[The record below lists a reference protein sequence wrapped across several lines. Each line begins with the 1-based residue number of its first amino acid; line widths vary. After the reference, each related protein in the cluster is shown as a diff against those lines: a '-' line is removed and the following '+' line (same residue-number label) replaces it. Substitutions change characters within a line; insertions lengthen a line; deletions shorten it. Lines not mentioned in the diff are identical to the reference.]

1 MTEDVLQDVVTAK
14 MSKEAWDSLQQM
26 FSSSI
31 LAHTVQIC
39 VELATTKKHGL
50 MWAAYYRKNTGLANE
65 LAAANAP
72 MKDDDMIAYLLARL
86 PAEYDS
92 FVTLMT
98 TKSTPLTLDDVFT
111 YLMAY
116 EARQL
121 QLQLHHETSADY
133 ARRGGTTVSLVVVG
147 ILPLLRVARLLI
159 LLEIIVAPPLGPCQ
173 ICGKVRHTTIRCWY
187 RMDDSYQ
194 EGPPSATVA
203 TTHSYKVDPNWYSDT
218 GTMDHITSDL
228 DRLAVR
234 ERYNDSDQ
242 VQVDNG
248 AGLRILHTG
257 HSLINTTIR
266 PLALCNILHVPNI
279 FKLLLSVHKIFRDND
294 IFFNIIVGIFL
305 LRIDNHRKFFCKGDV
320 SPTSTPS
327 SHPILPPLVKPC
339 CANPQIVPNGMLAL
353 GTLPLR

>member
-1 MTEDVLQDVVTAK
+1 MTEDILQDVVTAK

-72 MKDDDMIAYLLARL
+72 MKDDDMITYLLARL

-133 ARRGGTTVSLVVVG
+133 ARRGGHD
-147 ILPLLRVARLLI
+147 RVT
-159 LLEIIVAPPLGPCQ
+159 
-173 ICGKVRHTTIRCWY
+173 CGR
-187 RMDDSYQ
+187 
-194 EGPPSATVA
+194 
-203 TTHSYKVDPNWYSDT
+203 
-218 GTMDHITSDL
+218 
-228 DRLAVR
+228 
-234 ERYNDSDQ
+234 
-242 VQVDNG
+242 
-248 AGLRILHTG
+248 G
-257 HSLINTTIR
+257 HSAPTQGGTSPRPFGDHRGSSSR
-266 PLALCNILHVPNI
+266 PLPDLRQGQAHNHSVLVP
-279 FKLLLSVHKIFRDND
+279 D
-294 IFFNIIVGIFL
+294 G
-305 LRIDNHRKFFCKGDV
+305 
-320 SPTSTPS
+320 
-327 SHPILPPLVKPC
+327 
-339 CANPQIVPNGMLAL
+339 
-353 GTLPLR
+353 